1 MKSTL
6 FCFTRTIFLAI
17 PHENMLYFESMDKR
31 DKIGIIGLGLIGG
44 SMAIALRGKYDVI
57 GMSRNPDT
65 AAYALD
71 EGMIS
76 SVATS
81 YSDFS
86 DCTAVIVCTPLA
98 VVEKTVRDVRNALG
112 DGVIIT
118 DVGSV
123 KGMLCGIKGRLIG
136 GHPMAG
142 TEQSGIR
149 AAKERLLEN
158 AYYILVDYNDNPK
171 DLETVRNIVLA
182 CGAVP
187 VVMTADEHDRLVAKI
202 SHLEHMAAYS
212 LVSSAM
218 TGEEEIVGSGFTDT
232 TRIASSDPSFWNT
245 VAHLNR
251 DNLVREMDG
260 YIATLS
266 ALRGDIAEGRDITPS
281 LKSAKDKRDKLT
293 YKKRFM
299 TEYVLYVD
307 VPDCVGSI
315 VGVLGRLADAG
326 VSISNLT
333 VMHSREGA
341 GGALRLELKDEQG
354 YKKAKEILA

>member
-1 MKSTL
+1 
-6 FCFTRTIFLAI
+6 
-17 PHENMLYFESMDKR
+17 MDKCG
-31 DKIGIIGLGLIGG
+31 KIGIIGLGLIGG
-44 SMAIALRGKYDVI
+44 SIALALREKYDVK

-65 AAYALD
+65 VKYALD
-71 EGMIS
+71 AGMIS
-76 SVATS
+76 SVADT
-81 YSDFS
+81 YSDFT
-86 DCTAVIVCTPLA
+86 DCVAVIVCTPLA
-98 VVEKTVRDVRNALG
+98 LVEKTVKDVLAAVG
-112 DGVIIT
+112 DKTIVT

-123 KGMLCGIKGRLIG
+123 KGMLCGIKGRIIG

-158 AYYILVDYNDNPK
+158 AYYILVDYNGNPG
-171 DLETVRNIVLA
+171 DLEVIRNVVLA

-187 VVMTADEHDRLVAKI
+187 VVMTAEEHDRLVAKI

-218 TGEEEIVGSGFTDT
+218 TGDEEIVGSGFTDT

-245 VAHLNR
+245 VARLNR

-266 ALRGDIAEGRDITPS
+266 SLRNDIAAGRDVTPV
-281 LKSAKDKRDKLT
+281 LAAAKEKRDKLR

-299 TEYVLYVD
+299 TDYVLYVD

-315 VGVLGRLADAG
+315 VGVLGKLADAG
-326 VSISNLT
+326 ISISNLT